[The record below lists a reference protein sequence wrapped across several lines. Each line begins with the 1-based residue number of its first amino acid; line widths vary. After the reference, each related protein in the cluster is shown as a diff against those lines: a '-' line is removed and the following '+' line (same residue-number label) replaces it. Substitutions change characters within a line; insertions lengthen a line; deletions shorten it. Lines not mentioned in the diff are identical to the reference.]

1 MRKLLQISFR
11 LDDIFQAAQQIA
23 PYLQQ
28 NNMLAFS
35 GDMGAGKTTF
45 ISALCKVLEVK
56 DAVSSPTFALIN
68 EYHRTE
74 GQGEDYK
81 KIYHMDWYRIKDNAE
96 AIAAGIEDC
105 LLQKDSICL
114 IEWPEKASGLL
125 PRPFLYAQIHWL
137 DASERSLEICL
148 IEKQDTLPFA

>member
-28 NNMLAFS
+28 NNLLAFA

-45 ISALCKVLEVK
+45 IIALCKVLAVI
-56 DAVSSPTFALIN
+56 DTVSSPTFALIN
-68 EYHRTE
+68 EYHRAN

-105 LLQKDSICL
+105 LVQKDSICL
-114 IEWPEKASGLL
+114 IEWPEKASALL
-125 PRPFLYAQIHWL
+125 PRPFLFAQIQWL
-137 DASERSLEICL
+137 DTNERSLALSL
-148 IEKQDTLPFA
+148 IEKQDPLPFA